1 VPNRP
6 GPATVA
12 PSTPASAG
20 SPEFIQKMKLQ
31 VVVYSDVA
39 TQRMVFIDNRKYVE
53 GQSIDGNAVI
63 ESIVPDG
70 AILLYQGKRV
80 KLRASPD

>member
-1 VPNRP
+1 
-6 GPATVA
+6 
-12 PSTPASAG
+12 
-20 SPEFIQKMKLQ
+20 MKLQ

-53 GQSIDGNAVI
+53 GQSIDGNVLI

-70 AILLYQGKRV
+70 AILLYQGKRI
-80 KLRASPD
+80 KLRASVD

>member
-1 VPNRP
+1 
-6 GPATVA
+6 
-12 PSTPASAG
+12 
-20 SPEFIQKMKLQ
+20 MKLQ

-53 GQSIDGNAVI
+53 GQSIDGNVLV

-70 AILLYQGKRV
+70 AILLYQGKRT